1 MTNVRARQ
9 ESVKDTEH
17 RKETNTFK
25 RVEYIR
31 VTSGTT
37 RQEPVKN
44 TEHLKETDTS
54 ERVEFRER
62 RASEP
67 DKSRLKPQTIAKRQ
81 TRLRE

>member
-1 MTNVRARQ
+1 MTSVRTRQ
-9 ESVKDTEH
+9 ESVKDIEH
-17 RKETNTFK
+17 RQETNTSE
-25 RVEYIR
+25 RVEYIESDKR
-31 VTSGTT
+31 HNPT
-37 RQEPVKN
+37 RA
-44 TEHLKETDTS
+44 EHLKETDTS